1 MSFDF
6 DSILQRTNTDS
17 VKWAKYANSAVPGGV
32 SRDTVP
38 AQGDRDIIP
47 LWVADMDFAA
57 PPPVLMALRQRVD
70 HGVFGYNQPTASQ
83 VDAVL
88 AYLNRKF
95 DWPVDPDWI
104 VWLPGLVSGL
114 NVACRAVGIAG
125 DAVFTA
131 TPIYPPFLSAPG
143 FSGRRVVSAPLV
155 RDSRGW
161 LWDFPAVDA
170 ALKTSQA
177 RLFLLCH
184 PHNPTGRVWN
194 EDELWQIAL
203 MAEKHNLVV
212 CSDEIHNGLILSP
225 SRQHRLFATLSPEL
239 AVRTITLMA
248 PSKTFNIPGLGCA
261 FAIIP
266 DNRLRRRFCD
276 AAHGIVPHVNALGLV
291 ATEAALTLCDDWHA
305 ALLDYLR
312 VNLLAVERTVASAP
326 GLDMRPVE
334 ATYLAWI
341 DAREFAA
348 DRGIDNPV
356 RYFEQQGLGLSD
368 GTNFGAPG
376 FVRLNFGTRRA
387 LLEEALDRLLQA
399 TSRLPSQTIAANFS
413 AGTGGENR

>member
-6 DSILQRTNTDS
+6 DAIPDRAGTDS
-17 VKWAKYANSAVPGGV
+17 LKWAKYRDSPYPGGV
-32 SRDTVP
+32 
-38 AQGDRDIIP
+38 IP

-57 PPPVLMALRQRVD
+57 PPAVVAALRQRIE

-83 VDAVL
+83 TDAVV
-88 AYLNRKF
+88 AYLGSKF
-95 DWPVDPDWI
+95 DWPIDPAWI

-114 NVACRAVGIAG
+114 NVACRTVGAAG

-131 TPIYPPFLSAPG
+131 TPIYPPFLSAPE
-143 FSGRRVVSAPLV
+143 FSGRRVASAPLV
-155 RDSRGW
+155 RDSAGW

-170 ALKTSQA
+170 ALKSSQA
-177 RLFLLCH
+177 KLFLLCH

-203 MAEKHNLVV
+203 LAEKHDMVV
-212 CSDEIHNGLILSP
+212 CSDEIHNGLILSR
-225 SRQHRLFATLSPEL
+225 SRRHRVFATLGPEL
-239 AVRTITLMA
+239 AARSITLMA

-261 FAIIP
+261 FAVIP
-266 DNRLRRRFCD
+266 DSRLRRSFHE
-276 AAHGIVPHVNALGLV
+276 AMHGIVPHVNALGMV
-291 ATEAALTLCDDWHA
+291 ATEAALTLCDDWQA

-312 VNLLAVERTVASAP
+312 GNLRAVERAVAAAP

-348 DRGIDNPV
+348 ERGIDNPA
-356 RYFEQQGLGLSD
+356 RYLEQHGLGLSD
-368 GTNFGAPG
+368 GADFGAPG

-387 LLEEALDRLLQA
+387 LLEEALA
-399 TSRLPSQTIAANFS
+399 RLPKLAP
-413 AGTGGENR
+413 

>member
-1 MSFDF
+1 MNYDF
-6 DSILQRTNTDS
+6 DAVVERTGTDS
-17 VKWAKYANSAVPGGV
+17 VKWAKYGEHPSPQEV

-38 AQGDRDIIP
+38 VRMPGDIIP

-57 PPPVLMALRQRVD
+57 PPPVLEAMRRRID

-83 VDAVL
+83 TDSVVE
-88 AYLNRKF
+88 YVGRKF
-95 DWPVDPDWI
+95 NWLIDPGWI

-114 NVACRAVGIAG
+114 NVACRAVGAAG

-143 FSGRRVVSAPLV
+143 FSARRVASAPLV
-155 RDSRGW
+155 RDSGGW
-161 LWDFPAVDA
+161 LWDFSAVDA
-170 ALKTSQA
+170 VLKASA
-177 RLFLLCH
+177 AKLFLLCH
-184 PHNPTGRVWN
+184 PHNPTGRAWN

-203 MAEKHNLVV
+203 LAEKHDLVV

-225 SRQHRLFATLSPEL
+225 FRRHRLFATLSPEL
-239 AVRTITLMA
+239 AARTITLMA

-266 DNRLRRRFCD
+266 DSRLRRGFHD
-276 AAHGIVPHVNALGLV
+276 AMRGIVAHVNAIGMV
-291 ATEAALTLCDDWHA
+291 ATEAALRLCDDWQE

-312 VNLLAVERTVASAP
+312 GNLHVVERAVAAVP
-326 GLDMRPVE
+326 GLEMRPVE

-348 DRGIDNPV
+348 DRGVDNPA
-356 RYFEQQGLGLSD
+356 RYFEQRGLGLSD
-368 GTNFGAPG
+368 GADFGAPG
-376 FVRLNFGTRRA
+376 FVRLNFGTRRG
-387 LLEEALDRLLQA
+387 LLDEALVRL
-399 TSRLPSQTIAANFS
+399 R
-413 AGTGGENR
+413 

>member
-1 MSFDF
+1 MSHDF
-6 DSILQRTNTDS
+6 DAAVERTGTDS
-17 VKWAKYANSAVPGGV
+17 VKWAKYAGTGAPNEV
-32 SRDTVP
+32 
-38 AQGDRDIIP
+38 IP

-57 PPPVLMALRQRVD
+57 PPAVLAALRARID

-83 VDAVL
+83 IDAVVG
-88 AYLNRKF
+88 YLGHKF
-95 DWPVDPDWI
+95 DWRIDPDWI

-114 NVACRAVGIAG
+114 NVACRAVGEAG

-143 FSGRRVVSAPLV
+143 YSGRRVVSAPLV
-155 RDSRGW
+155 RDSAGW
-161 LWDFPAVDA
+161 LWDFPTVDA
-170 ALKTSQA
+170 VLRTSRA
-177 RLFLLCH
+177 KLFLLCH

-203 MAEKHNLVV
+203 LAEKHDLVV

-225 SRQHRLFATLSPEL
+225 YHQHRLFATLSPEL
-239 AVRTITLMA
+239 AARTITLMA

-266 DNRLRRRFCD
+266 DSRLRRGFRD
-276 AAHGIVPHVNALGLV
+276 AMHGIVPHVNALGMV
-291 ATEAALTLCDDWHA
+291 ATEAALTSCDDWQA

-312 VNLLAVERTVASAP
+312 GNLRAVEHGVAAAP
-326 GLDMRPVE
+326 GLAMRPVE

-341 DAREFAA
+341 DAREFAS
-348 DRGIDNPV
+348 DRGIDNPA
-356 RYFEQQGLGLSD
+356 RYFEQHGLGLSD
-368 GTNFGAPG
+368 GADFGAPG

-387 LLEEALDRLLQA
+387 LLDQALERLRQA
-399 TSRLPSQTIAANFS
+399 TRS
-413 AGTGGENR
+413 